1 MKTLPKT
8 SSKKKQRINRSV
20 VSPEVT
26 LLALEERFAAGKAL
40 RQTVKRSEHGN
51 YQPSPNRPDPISILE
66 AQAST
71 RIPELIPIRYAR
83 MLTSPFAFL
92 RGSAAIMIQDIAPAP
107 TTGLTVQA
115 CGDMHVSNFGL
126 FASAERNL
134 TFGIN
139 DFDET
144 HPGAWEWDLKRLV
157 ASANVAA
164 RFLGGDRDLCE
175 TAAREVVQSYRQH
188 LREYAE
194 MGCLDLWYASIK
206 EADILE
212 KLPPKYRK
220 IAIQVMEKA
229 RSRTHLQVLDKMTD
243 LLDNQHHIIEDRP
256 LVVRDQTT
264 RKGRPIA
271 EALELF
277 LQEYLASMGADRR
290 FLMSQYRVLDVA
302 RKVVGVGSVGTH
314 CWVIYFQGRDINDPL
329 FLQVKEAQPSVL
341 APYAK
346 DYSKQTLPDD
356 NEGHRVVVGQ
366 RLIQGAPDIFL
377 GWGEQDGLHYYVRQL
392 RDMKGGVKLEPD
404 KVQLSG
410 FPAYCGLCGW
420 ALALAHAKS
429 GDAAMLSGYLGD
441 NEALDDALVK
451 FAQAY
456 ADQTE
461 QDYDQLAAAARTGR
475 IPVASEF

>member
-1 MKTLPKT
+1 MNT
-8 SSKKKQRINRSV
+8 SSQETAPINRSV
-20 VSPEVT
+20 VSSEVKF
-26 LLALEERFAAGKAL
+26 LSLEERLAAGKAL
-40 RQTVKRSEHGN
+40 RQTVKRSEHGH
-51 YQPSPNRPDPISILE
+51 YQPLPHRPNPVSILE

-71 RIPELIPIRYAR
+71 RIPELVPIRYAR

-92 RGSAAIMIQDIAPAP
+92 RGAAAIMMQDIAPAP

-115 CGDMHVSNFGL
+115 CGDMHVANFGL

-134 TFGIN
+134 IFGIN

-157 ASANVAA
+157 ASAMVAA
-164 RFLGGDRDLCE
+164 RFLGGDRVLGE
-175 TAAREVVQSYRQH
+175 TAVRSAVQSYRQH

-212 KLPPKYRK
+212 KLPVNYREW
-220 IAIQVMEKA
+220 ATQVMTKA
-229 RSRTHLQVLDKMTD
+229 RRRTHLQVLDKMTD
-243 LLDNQHHIIEDRP
+243 LLDDRHHIIEDYP

-264 RKGRPIA
+264 RKGRPMA
-271 EALELF
+271 EALALF
-277 LQEYLASMGADRR
+277 LQAYLASMGADRR
-290 FLMSQYRVLDVA
+290 FLMAQYRVLDVA
-302 RKVVGVGSVGTH
+302 RQVVGVGSVGTH
-314 CWVIYFQGRDINDPL
+314 CWIIYLQGRDVNDPL

-346 DYSKQTLPDD
+346 AYSSQTIPD
-356 NEGHRVVVGQ
+356 NHEGHRVVVGQ

-377 GWGEQDGLHYYVRQL
+377 GWGEQDGVHYYVRQL

-404 KVQLSG
+404 RMPASK
-410 FPAYCGLCGW
+410 FPVYCDLCGW

-429 GDAAMLSGYLGD
+429 GDAAMVSGYVGESD
-441 NEALDDALVK
+441 AFDDALVK

-475 IPVASEF
+475 IQVAQEF